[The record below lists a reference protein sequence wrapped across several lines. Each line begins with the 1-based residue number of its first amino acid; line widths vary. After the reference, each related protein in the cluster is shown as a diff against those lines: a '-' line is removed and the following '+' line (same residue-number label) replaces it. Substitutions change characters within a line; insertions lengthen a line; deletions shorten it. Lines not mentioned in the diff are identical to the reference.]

1 MHRRSLRSSA
11 AILVVALALAGC
23 TSREPA
29 EEAAADSAEAA
40 ETGEA
45 GEGTEDAAAA
55 PAPAAS
61 TAETTA
67 EASMTV
73 EDIDRWQKGMTGELT
88 AVRDAGRQLK
98 AAKTGNDSISAI
110 MAANETSTREA
121 GARAAGVSESRYGM
135 IASTL
140 SAVVRYMAP
149 LDADMDVSKLPVEM
163 RNAMT
168 ADREQSLARI
178 SPAYP
183 PAVIEALRPRA
194 AALRKQEMT
203 LVGERLKAAGMV
215 P

>member
-11 AILVVALALAGC
+11 AVLVFALALAGC
-23 TSREPA
+23 SSREPA
-29 EEAAADSAEAA
+29 EEAAADSAEAGEA
-40 ETGEA
+40 GEA
-45 GEGTEDAAAA
+45 GEGTEAAA
-55 PAPAAS
+55 PAPASS

-73 EDIDRWQKGMTGELT
+73 EDIDRWQKGMAGELT
-88 AVRDAGRQLK
+88 AVRDAGKQLK
-98 AAKTGNDSISAI
+98 AAKTGNDSLSAI

-183 PAVIEALRPRA
+183 PAVIDALRPRA